1 MATATLMIV
10 VEEVA
15 MAVATTMALAAMTI
29 VAMVAADGTTTVL
42 VV

>member
-1 MATATLMIV
+1 MIV

-29 VAMVAADGTTTVL
+29 VAMVAADATTTAL